1 MAAAGAMPAGMRQK
15 AARSLP
21 PFGRGIPR
29 VAENA
34 IQKRLVLAR
43 NGQDPRVIG
52 RMESGWLVLA
62 DTQPLAG
69 YCILMA
75 DPDVESLNAM
85 PEAARLRY
93 LSDTVRTGDALLRAT
108 GAERINYETWC
119 NLAPSLHTHIVPRYA
134 NEAPKQRVLPMC
146 VAYDVAAARPFD
158 SVADAPL
165 MHTLR
170 KLLDITPAG
179 V

>member
-1 MAAAGAMPAGMRQK
+1 M
-15 AARSLP
+15 S
-21 PFGRGIPR
+21 
-29 VAENA
+29 ENP

-69 YCILMA
+69 YCILIA

-93 LSDTVRTGDALLRAT
+93 LSDTVRVGDALLRAT

-134 NEAPKQRVLPMC
+134 DEAPHQRVLPMC
-146 VAYDVAAARPFD
+146 VGYDVAAARPFD
-158 SVADAPL
+158 TAVDAPL
-165 MHTLR
+165 MKALR
-170 KLLDITPAG
+170 KLLDITPSG

>member
-1 MAAAGAMPAGMRQK
+1 MP
-15 AARSLP
+15 
-21 PFGRGIPR
+21 
-29 VAENA
+29 ENP

-93 LSDTVRTGDALLRAT
+93 LSDTVRVGDALLQVT

-134 NEAPKQRVLPMC
+134 HEAPTQRVLPMC
-146 VAYDVAAARPFD
+146 VAYDVARARPFD
-158 SVADAPL
+158 GDADAPL
-165 MHTLR
+165 MNALR